1 MFCVRLVTVVTDSGR
16 IYQYV
21 VFLQYYLLLP
31 GVVPREGGQR
41 GGGRGGRLAHCA
53 PGTLPGVAG
62 IVQGVPTGKRKH
74 CWGYCDRF
82 HVLPTLFKAYRA
94 TAN

>member
-1 MFCVRLVTVVTDSGR
+1 MCTVYCSLSVLGVMCVLA
-16 IYQYV
+16 
-21 VFLQYYLLLP
+21 VFLQIGFLP
-31 GVVPREGGQR
+31 PEVVPREGGHH
-41 GGGRGGRLAHCA
+41 GGGEVGRLTHCS